1 MLKRNFTWVLP
12 NISARCRPNQVPQP
26 NLPNCQLGTLTD
38 SQVESMLFTCFATHL
53 ACLSDGIFCHWISAQ
68 KPCLRGSTLRSVFRC
83 KPCFLLATTYL
94 GCHKNGKSL
103 SNKCS
108 TPFFLRGSSHAFT
121 FNYLSW
127 LMPSCPWFRRPARRT
142 LCLNFSHKGSYK
154 RQYNRYM
161 NKLHQAWGSD
171 QL

>member
-1 MLKRNFTWVLP
+1 MSLSLDYIAIVAANFSLFPYKFQWIKIATLP
-12 NISARCRPNQVPQP
+12 FGKKVRQWCDDLAHRPQVMVQIR
-26 NLPNCQLGTLTD
+26 LLDCY
-38 SQVESMLFTCFATHL
+38 
-53 ACLSDGIFCHWISAQ
+53 
-68 KPCLRGSTLRSVFRC
+68 LRSVFRC

-121 FNYLSW
+121 FDYLSW

-142 LCLNFSHKGSYK
+142 LCLSVFTYK
-154 RQYNRYM
+154 FLRTRQYNRYM